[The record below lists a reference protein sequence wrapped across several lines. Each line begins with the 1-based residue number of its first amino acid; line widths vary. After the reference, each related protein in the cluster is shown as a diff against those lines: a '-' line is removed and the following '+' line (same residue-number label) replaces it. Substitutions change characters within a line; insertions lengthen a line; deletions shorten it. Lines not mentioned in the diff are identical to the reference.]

1 MNVRQLKSKY
11 LLDVTPTMHKVRRLS
26 LFVAIESAINGGV
39 LSVTGLGR
47 NIDNRAYEKHRI
59 KRVDRLCGNVH
70 LQQEIP
76 LVYSRMCAAILA
88 KINNLVF
95 MLIGQTW
102 ILVSNIFS
110 FVHRLPPK
118 DVH

>member
-1 MNVRQLKSKY
+1 
-11 LLDVTPTMHKVRRLS
+11 MHKVRRLS
-26 LFVAIESAINGGV
+26 LFAAIESTINGGV

-76 LVYSRMCAAILA
+76 LVYSRMCVAIVGQN
-88 KINNLVF
+88 KQPIIHVDWSDMDTRKQHF
-95 MLIGQTW
+95 LIRAPITT
-102 ILVSNIFS
+102 
-110 FVHRLPPK
+110 
-118 DVH
+118 